1 VSKLDPIVREE
12 PMNPSEENLPEP
24 TADSLDR
31 DAQIARLTAE
41 YVHLQAEQVNLR
53 RHVFQL
59 LKELL
64 KSGQSPSEIRV
75 AGREMLISIHGDDDE
90 FEAARRVLFG
100 DIEDA
105 IAGRPFNEGPV
116 REPLD

>member
-1 VSKLDPIVREE
+1 
-12 PMNPSEENLPEP
+12 MNPSEENPPEP

-31 DAQIARLTAE
+31 EAQMARLKAQIV
-41 YVHLQAEQVNLR
+41 YIQAEQVNLR

-64 KSGQSPSEIRV
+64 KSGQSPSEIRA
-75 AGREMLISIHGDDDE
+75 AGSEMLISIHGGDDD
-90 FEAARRVLFG
+90 FEAERRVLFG

-105 IAGRPFNEGPV
+105 IAGRPFNEGPA
-116 REPLD
+116 

>member
-1 VSKLDPIVREE
+1 
-12 PMNPSEENLPEP
+12 MNPSEENPPEP

-31 DAQIARLTAE
+31 EAQIARLKAQIV
-41 YVHLQAEQVNLR
+41 YIQAGQVNLR

-64 KSGQSPSEIRV
+64 KSGQSPSEILA
-75 AGREMLISIHGDDDE
+75 AGSEMLISIHGDDDDDD
-90 FEAARRVLFG
+90 FEAERRVLFG

-105 IAGRPFNEGPV
+105 IAGRPFNEGPA
-116 REPLD
+116 